1 MQARNNKLP
10 PDIRAFL
17 KRSKLSYVTDTARG
31 ITRQRRGK
39 NFIYKDDKGRVVK
52 DAATLERIRHL
63 AIPPAYRD
71 VWICPKA
78 SGHLQAVGYDARG
91 RKQYRYHEKWREL
104 RDADKFEHILKFGEK
119 LPALRRRVARDIK
132 KKGLSLDKVMAAVVD
147 LLEKTLIRVGNDE
160 YARNNHS
167 YGLTTL
173 RSKHVH
179 IHGAEIDFA
188 FPGKSG
194 KLWKLKISDRR
205 LAKIM
210 RHCDA
215 LPGYELFKYV
225 DDKGAVHD
233 VTSSHVNHY
242 LQQVTGENF
251 TAKDFRTW
259 FGTVLAAVALL
270 EFEKYDSAAQAK
282 KNVMSAIEHVAKQ
295 LGNTR
300 AICRKCYIH
309 PEILESYLTGDF
321 LTAAAQRIDEKFT
334 RHYRELT
341 TEEVMVL
348 AFLKKRLKKK
358 RSSKK

>member
-1 MQARNNKLP
+1 MQAKTQKLP
-10 PDIRAFL
+10 ADVRAFL
-17 KRSKLSYVTDTARG
+17 KRSKLSYITDMRRG
-31 ITRQRRGK
+31 YTRTRHGK
-39 NFIYKDDKGRVVK
+39 NFVYKDYKGRPVR
-52 DAATLERIRHL
+52 DAKTLARIRHL
-63 AIPPAYRD
+63 AIPPAYKD

-78 SGHLQAVGYDARG
+78 NGHLQAVGYDARG

-104 RDADKFEHILKFGEK
+104 RDADKFAHILKFGEK
-119 LPALRRRVARDIK
+119 LPALRRRVARDLK
-132 KKGLSLDKVMAAVVD
+132 KKGLCLDKVMAAVVD

-160 YARNNHS
+160 YARHNHS

-194 KLWKLKISDRR
+194 KLWKLKINDRR
-205 LAKIM
+205 LARIM
-210 RHCDA
+210 RDCDA

-225 DDKGAVHD
+225 DEKGAVHD

-242 LQQVTGENF
+242 LQTVTGENF

-259 FGTVLAAVALL
+259 FGTVLAAIALL

-282 KNVMSAIEHVAKQ
+282 KNVMAAIEHVAKQ

-309 PEILESYLTGDF
+309 PEILESYLKGDF
-321 LTAAAQRIDEKFT
+321 LTTAEQRIDEKMT

-341 TEEVMVL
+341 AEEIMVL

-358 RSSKK
+358 Q